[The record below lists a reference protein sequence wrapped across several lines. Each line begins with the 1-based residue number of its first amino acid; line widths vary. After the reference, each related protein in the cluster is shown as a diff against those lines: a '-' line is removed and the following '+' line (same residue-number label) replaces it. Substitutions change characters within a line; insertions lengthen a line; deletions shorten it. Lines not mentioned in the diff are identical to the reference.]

1 MVIFISLQGSGASL
15 SFSSIRFFIPLFV
28 FFFICTYFLSQ
39 LHALDSGTFSE
50 NSRSLNHLTIWGFN
64 LCFLA
69 VVDI

>member
-1 MVIFISLQGSGASL
+1 MLLSHSPRSG
-15 SFSSIRFFIPLFV
+15 FLFLYLC